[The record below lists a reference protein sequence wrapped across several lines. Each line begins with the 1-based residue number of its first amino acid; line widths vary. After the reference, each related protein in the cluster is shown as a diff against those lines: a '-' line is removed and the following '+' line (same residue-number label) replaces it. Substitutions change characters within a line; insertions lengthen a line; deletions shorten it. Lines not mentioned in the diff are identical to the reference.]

1 MLVDMHVTSLS
12 ELPTS
17 AFSRELI
24 GDEHGGVD
32 LSIIFV
38 DAAPGRG
45 PSLHRHDYA
54 EVFIVQE
61 GEATVVVDDETRVL
75 RPGDIAVIPAGA
87 WHGFTNTGDVP
98 LKQIDLHLNGRFA
111 TEWRE
116 GRDD

>member
-1 MLVDMHVTSLS
+1 MHVTTLS

-17 AFSRELI
+17 NFSRELI
-24 GDEHGGVD
+24 GDDHGGVD

-61 GEATVVVDDETRVL
+61 GEATVTAGDETRVVSA
-75 RPGDIAVIPAGA
+75 GEIVIVPAGV
-87 WHGFTNTGDVP
+87 WHAFTNTGDGA
-98 LKQIDLHLNGRFA
+98 LKQIDLHLNSHFA
-111 TEWRE
+111 TEWAQ
-116 GRDD
+116 DDAG